1 MSAATIDTP
10 TTLPAPQE
18 MVSGTTPGIVPDT
31 ISTPTQRPRASA
43 ALVVLASLAVGYTLW
58 ATQDLILP
66 VLLAMFFALVGNPII
81 RVLQRIRIPRFL
93 AALAVLCSGLALSG
107 LLGQQLIQPAGE
119 WIREAPREL
128 RSLAPKLQKLAKPM
142 REANK
147 AAENIARAAGGES
160 TARPVQ
166 VVRTEVNDPY
176 RALTTTP
183 RLLASVLAVVLLTF
197 FFMVYGQDLQR
208 HAIALLPDRQ
218 KKKVTVEIL
227 QTIETEVSRYVLT
240 ISVINALVGLV
251 FAACLYLGLD
261 LPLDQALL
269 WGTLAA
275 ILNFAPYVGPLIGIV
290 AMLLM
295 GFSSFNDPLQALL
308 PAAIYLGL
316 HTLEGQIVTPIVLGK
331 RMALSPLILI
341 LALMVFGWMW
351 GLIGLLLAVP
361 LLVCVKIVL
370 TRLDGMEGWAKLL
383 E

>member
-1 MSAATIDTP
+1 MTADTP
-10 TTLPAPQE
+10 PAAEPQPAPA
-18 MVSGTTPGIVPDT
+18 PAA
-31 ISTPTQRPRASA
+31 PTSAPSQRPRPRAPLS
-43 ALVVLASLAVGYTLW
+43 LVVLAVLAVGYTLW
-58 ATQDLILP
+58 ITQDVVLP

-81 RVLQRIRIPRFL
+81 RVLQRLHVPRFL
-93 AALAVLCSGLALSG
+93 GALAVLCGGIALAV
-107 LLGQQLIQPAGE
+107 LLAQQLVQPAGE

-142 REANK
+142 QDANK
-147 AAENIARAAGGES
+147 AAENIARAAGGENTS
-160 TARPVQ
+160 RPVQ

-176 RALTTTP
+176 RVLTTTP
-183 RLLASVLAVVLLTF
+183 RMVASILAVVLLTF

-218 KKKVTVEIL
+218 KKRVTVEIL
-227 QTIETEVSRYVLT
+227 HTIEIEVSRYVLT
-240 ISVINALVGLV
+240 ISVINMVVGLV

-290 AMLLM
+290 VMLLM
-295 GFSSFNDPLQALL
+295 GFSSFNDPVQSLL

-341 LALMVFGWMW
+341 LALMVFGWIW
-351 GLIGLLLAVP
+351 GIIGLLLAVP
-361 LLVCVKIVL
+361 MLVCVKIVL
-370 TRLDGMEGWAKLL
+370 TRVDGMEGWAKLL

>member
-1 MSAATIDTP
+1 MSTPPIDATTV
-10 TTLPAPQE
+10 PADMAP
-18 MVSGTTPGIVPDT
+18 GTIPEIVPDT
-31 ISTPTQRPRASA
+31 MSTTAAARPRAPAS
-43 ALVVLASLAVGYTLW
+43 LVVLAVLAVAYTLW

-81 RVLQRIRIPRFL
+81 RLLQRIRIPRFL
-93 AALAVLCSGLALSG
+93 AALAVLCSGIALAV
-107 LLGQQLIQPAGE
+107 LLGQQLVQPAGE

-142 REANK
+142 QEANK

-160 TARPVQ
+160 TSRPVQ

-176 RALTTTP
+176 RVLTTTP
-183 RLLASVLAVVLLTF
+183 MLITSILAVVLLTF

-218 KKKVTVEIL
+218 KKKVTVGIL
-227 QTIETEVSRYVLT
+227 QAIETEVSRYVLT
-240 ISVINALVGLV
+240 ISVINAVVGLV
-251 FAACLYLGLD
+251 FAGCLHFFLD
-261 LPLDQALL
+261 LPLDEALL
-269 WGTLAA
+269 WGTMAA

-331 RMALSPLILI
+331 RMAFSPLILI
-341 LALMVFGWMW
+341 LALMVFGWLW

-370 TRLDGMEGWAKLL
+370 TRLDGLEGWAKLL

>member
-1 MSAATIDTP
+1 MNDVGADGAAPAATSE
-10 TTLPAPQE
+10 PATHRPQA
-18 MVSGTTPGIVPDT
+18 P
-31 ISTPTQRPRASA
+31 AS
-43 ALVVLASLAVGYTLW
+43 LVVLASLAVGYTLW

-66 VLLAMFFALVGNPII
+66 MLLAMFFALIGNPII
-81 RVLQRIRIPRFL
+81 RLLQRIRVPRFL
-93 AALAVLCSGLALSG
+93 AALAVLCGGLALAVV
-107 LLGQQLIQPAGE
+107 LGQQLVQPAGD

-142 REANK
+142 QEANK

-160 TARPVQ
+160 SSRPVQ

-176 RALTTTP
+176 RVLMTTP
-183 RLLASVLAVVLLTF
+183 RLVASVLAVILLTF

-208 HAIALLPDRQ
+208 HAIALLPNWQ
-218 KKKVTVEIL
+218 KKRVTVEIL
-227 QTIETEVSRYVLT
+227 HTIESEVSRYVLT
-240 ISVINALVGLV
+240 ISVINAVVGLV
-251 FAACLYLGLD
+251 FAACLYFGLD

-290 AMLLM
+290 VMLLM
-295 GFSSFNDPLQALL
+295 GFSSFNQPLQALL

-316 HTLEGQIVTPIVLGK
+316 HTVEGQIVTPIVLGK

-341 LALMVFGWMW
+341 LALMVFGWLW

>member
-1 MSAATIDTP
+1 MSAIIEGA
-10 TTLPAPQE
+10 
-18 MVSGTTPGIVPDT
+18 TTPAA
-31 ISTPTQRPRASA
+31 TPEPATPALPGLQPRPRSPA

-93 AALAVLCSGLALSG
+93 AALAVLCSGLALAV
-107 LLGQQLIQPAGE
+107 LLGQQLVQPAGE

-142 REANK
+142 QEANK

-160 TARPVQ
+160 TSRPVQ

-176 RALTTTP
+176 RVLTTTP
-183 RLLASVLAVVLLTF
+183 MLITSILAVVLLTF

-240 ISVINALVGLV
+240 ISVINAVVGLV

-295 GFSSFNDPLQALL
+295 GFSTFNDPVQALL

-316 HTLEGQIVTPIVLGK
+316 HTLEGQIVTRIVLGK
-331 RMALSPLILI
+331 RMALSPLILF

-370 TRLDGMEGWAKLL
+370 TRLDRMEGWAKLL